1 MQVTVD
7 LQNPF
12 SFSLIPIII
21 LFILLVVPTY
31 LYLKKIQQNR
41 KEKVIEIKEVDEKNI
56 IRIQKKYIKQ
66 LKILQDKID
75 NKKISIRRAYQRLSK
90 IIRYFVYEVTGI
102 NVQNYTLSE
111 IKKLK
116 MHQLTELIEDYYVHE
131 FSKKSLG
138 NINESIQKTRKVIV
152 RWK

>member
-56 IRIQKKYIKQ
+56 IRIQK
-66 LKILQDKID
+66 
-75 NKKISIRRAYQRLSK
+75 
-90 IIRYFVYEVTGI
+90 
-102 NVQNYTLSE
+102 
-111 IKKLK
+111 
-116 MHQLTELIEDYYVHE
+116 
-131 FSKKSLG
+131 
-138 NINESIQKTRKVIV
+138 NI
-152 RWK
+152 

>member
-7 LQNPF
+7 LQDPF

-21 LFILLVVPTY
+21 LFIILAIPAY
-31 LYLKKIQQNR
+31 LYWKKYIENR
-41 KEKVIEIKEVDEKNI
+41 KPKAIEIKHVDEKSI
-56 IRIQKKYIKQ
+56 VRIQKKYIKQ
-66 LKILQDKID
+66 LVLLKRKID
-75 NKKISIRRAYQRLSK
+75 SNKISMRRAYQRLSK

-102 NVQNYTLSE
+102 NVQNYTLAE

-116 MHQLTELIEDYYVHE
+116 MHQLTELIEDYYIHE

-138 NINESIQKTRKVIV
+138 NINESIEKTRKVIV

>member
-41 KEKVIEIKEVDEKNI
+41 KEKVIEIKEVDEKSI